1 MNQPKTSMWRRIYA
15 LCAPYWFANDKQAVP
30 LPFVGSINMPAK
42 WVGRIFLML
51 LLAGLVSINMLNVK
65 LNFAWGD
72 ILNYLQDFA
81 ANSATDPAKAE
92 AAKASFFTAIYSIGM
107 VFLYGTF
114 IVVAY
119 RWVRAKLAIS
129 WRTWM
134 TDHFVTRYLN
144 KDGAHY
150 RIGNLK
156 HIDNPDERIHQDIDA
171 VVNQTLSLALTFIDS
186 IVTLISFGA
195 VLWAISQNLTYIVIG
210 YSLIGSVII
219 LLFGRRLVSLN
230 FMQLKL
236 EADFRY
242 GLIHVRNHTEAIR
255 FYRGEEHEQRAVKG
269 RFGQVVTNYHKLIN
283 WTANVGF
290 FQTAFD
296 YFVTI
301 IPYLIIA
308 PLFFAGE
315 AKLGTF
321 QQASM
326 AFGQILGALAVVVS
340 SFQSL
345 AQYAA
350 NVDRLG
356 GFDEAL
362 KEKPNAQG
370 KPTIKT
376 VVEPRIAMQDMT
388 LQTPDYA
395 RTLIE
400 RLNLEIKE
408 GTGVI
413 VMGRSGVGKS
423 SLLRGLA
430 GLWDSG
436 NGTIIHPE
444 LGEMMFLPQ
453 TPYMLLGTLREQFTY
468 PNAKATDEEIHQM
481 AVLVGLPEDFIS
493 LRGGLDAEAKGLSLG
508 EQQRVAFARL
518 LLARPRYAILDE
530 ATSALD
536 IPLEQRLYSL
546 LRNSGVTFISV
557 GHRPSVIKYH
567 DAVLELTG
575 EGGWRIVPTADFIVE
590 VKAARERDEQ
600 EPR

>member
-1 MNQPKTSMWRRIYA
+1 MWRKIFA
-15 LCAPYWFANDKQAVP
+15 LCAPYWVANDKQAVP
-30 LPFVGSINMPAK
+30 LPLIGTVNVPAK
-42 WVGRIFLML
+42 WVGRTLLLL
-51 LLAGLVSINMLNVK
+51 LLAGLVGINMLNVK

-81 ANSATDPAKAE
+81 ANSATDPAAAE
-92 AAKASFFTAIYSIGM
+92 AAKANFFTSIYSIGM
-107 VFLYGTF
+107 VFVYGIF

-134 TDHFVTRYLN
+134 TGTFMSRYLN
-144 KDGAHY
+144 TDGAHY
-150 RIGNLK
+150 RIGNNPN
-156 HIDNPDERIHQDIDA
+156 IDNPDERIHQDIDA
-171 VVNQTLSLALTFIDS
+171 VVSQTLSLALTFIDS
-186 IVTLISFGA
+186 VVTLISFGA
-195 VLWAISQNLTYIVIG
+195 VLWAISNNLTYIVVG
-210 YSLIGSVII
+210 YSLVGSLVI
-219 LLFGRRLVSLN
+219 LLFGRKLVALN

-242 GLIHVRNHTEAIR
+242 SLIHVRNHTEAIR
-255 FYRGEEHEQRAVKG
+255 FYRGEERELGTVKG
-269 RFGQVVTNYHKLIN
+269 RFGKAVDNYHRFIN

-308 PLFFAGE
+308 PLFFAGT

-326 AFGQILGALAVVVS
+326 AFGQILGALAVVVT

-350 NVDRLG
+350 NVNRLG

-362 KEKPNAQG
+362 KEKHNAAG

-376 VVEPRIAMQDMT
+376 VIEPRIAMQNLT
-388 LQTPDYA
+388 LQTPDYK
-395 RTLIE
+395 RVLISD
-400 RLNLEIKE
+400 LNLEIKE

-468 PNAKATDEEIHQM
+468 PNATATDAEIQAM
-481 AVLVGLPEDFIS
+481 IELVGLPHDLIV
-493 LRGGLDAEAKGLSLG
+493 RQGGLDAEPKGLSLG

-518 LLARPRYAILDE
+518 LLTRPRYVILDE

-536 IPLEQRLYSL
+536 IALEERLYTL
-546 LRNSGVTFISV
+546 LRQSGVTFISV
-557 GHRPSVIKYH
+557 GHRPSVVKFH
-567 DAVLELTG
+567 DGILELTG
-575 EGGWRIVPTADFIVE
+575 DGGWRVQPVT
-590 VKAARERDEQ
+590 REFFDEHSK
-600 EPR
+600 

>member
-1 MNQPKTSMWRRIYA
+1 MNQPKTSMWRSIWTI
-15 LCAPYWFANDKQAVP
+15 CAPYWFANDKQAVP
-30 LPFVGSINMPAK
+30 LPLIGTVNVPAK
-42 WVGRIFLML
+42 WVGRV
-51 LLAGLVSINMLNVK
+51 LLALLFVGLVSINMLNVK

-72 ILNYLQDFA
+72 IMNYLQDFA
-81 ANSATDPAKAE
+81 ANQATDAAAAETAKNN
-92 AAKASFFTAIYSIGM
+92 FFTAIYSIGM

-119 RWVRAKLAIS
+119 RWIRAKLALS
-129 WRTWM
+129 WRQWLT
-134 TDHFVTRYLN
+134 
-144 KDGAHY
+144 GAYMGAYFKNQNYY
-150 RIGNLK
+150 RIGNNPN
-156 HIDNPDERIHQDIDA
+156 IDNPDERIHQDIDA
-171 VVNQTLSLALTFIDS
+171 VVSQTLSLALTFIDS

-210 YSLIGSVII
+210 YSVVGSAII
-219 LLFGRRLVSLN
+219 LLFGRRLVALN

-242 GLIHVRNHTEAIR
+242 SLIHVRNHTESIA
-255 FYRGEEHEQRAVKG
+255 FYRGEERELGTVKG
-269 RFGQVVTNYHKLIN
+269 RFGQAVNNSHKLIN
-283 WTANVGF
+283 WGANVGF

-308 PLFFAGE
+308 PLFFMGT

-321 QQASM
+321 QQAAM

-350 NVDRLG
+350 NVNRLG
-356 GFDEAL
+356 GFADAL
-362 KEKPNAQG
+362 RAKKNPEG
-370 KPTIKT
+370 KPTIAT
-376 VVEPRIAMQDMT
+376 VIEPRIAMKNLT

-395 RTLIE
+395 RTLITD
-400 RLNLEIKE
+400 LNLEIKA

-436 NGTIIHPE
+436 TGTIIHPD

-453 TPYMLLGTLREQFTY
+453 SPYLILGTLREQFLY
-468 PNAKATDEEIHQM
+468 PSAHATDAEIQTM
-481 AVLVGLPEDFIS
+481 IETVGLPKNFIE
-493 LRGGLDAEAKGLSLG
+493 LKGGLDSEAKGMSLG

-530 ATSALD
+530 ATSSLD
-536 IPLEQRLYSL
+536 IPLETHLYSL
-546 LRNSGVTFISV
+546 LRNSGTTFVSV
-557 GHRPSVIKYH
+557 GHRPSVIGFH
-567 DAVLELTG
+567 DEVLELLGDGKWQTKP
-575 EGGWRIVPTADFIVE
+575 VTAELI
-590 VKAARERDEQ
+590 EQ
-600 EPR
+600 HQK

>member
-1 MNQPKTSMWRRIYA
+1 MNQPKTSMWRKIFA
-15 LCAPYWFANDKQAVP
+15 ICAPYWVSNDKQAVP
-30 LPFVGSINMPAK
+30 LPLVGTVNLPAK
-42 WVGRIFLML
+42 WVGRILLGL

-81 ANSATDPAKAE
+81 ANSATDPAAAE
-92 AAKASFFTAIYSIGM
+92 AAKNNFYTSIYSIGM

-119 RWVRAKLAIS
+119 RWIRAKLALS

-134 TDHFVTRYLN
+134 TGYYMQRYLN

-150 RIGNLK
+150 RIGNNPN
-156 HIDNPDERIHQDIDA
+156 IDNPDERIHQDIDA
-171 VVNQTLSLALTFIDS
+171 VVSQTLSLALTFIDS

-210 YSLIGSVII
+210 YSLIGSLVI
-219 LLFGRRLVSLN
+219 LLFGRRLVALN

-242 GLIHVRNHTEAIR
+242 SLIHVRNHTEAIR
-255 FYRGEEHEQRAVKG
+255 FYRGEERELNTVKG
-269 RFGQVVTNYHKLIN
+269 RFGQAVNNYHKLIN

-308 PLFFAGE
+308 PLFFASA

-326 AFGQILGALAVVVS
+326 AFGQILGALAVVVT

-350 NVDRLG
+350 NINRLG

-362 KEKPNAQG
+362 KEKHNASG

-436 NGTIIHPE
+436 TGVIVHPE

-468 PNAKATDEEIHQM
+468 PRSNATDAQIHEM
-481 AVLVGLPEDFIS
+481 AVRVGLPENFIA
-493 LRGGLDAEAKGLSLG
+493 LKGGLDAEAKGLSLG

-536 IPLEQRLYSL
+536 IPLEERLYTL
-546 LRNSGVTFISV
+546 LRESGVTFISV
-557 GHRPSVIKYH
+557 GHRPSVIRFH
-567 DAVLELTG
+567 DGVLTLTG
-575 EGGWRIVPTADFIVE
+575 EGGWKI
-590 VKAARERDEQ
+590 
-600 EPR
+600 EPVTQALIDDHAK

>member
-1 MNQPKTSMWRRIYA
+1 MNNQPKTSMWRKIFA
-15 LCAPYWFANDKQAVP
+15 ICAPYWFANDKQAFPVP
-30 LPFVGSINMPAK
+30 LVGTVSLPAK
-42 WVGRIFLML
+42 WLGRIL
-51 LLAGLVSINMLNVK
+51 LLVLFAGSISINFLNVK

-72 ILNYLQDFA
+72 ILNDLQDFA
-81 ANSATDPAKAE
+81 AKQATDPAGAA
-92 AAKASFFTAIYSIGM
+92 AAKAAFMASIYSIGM
-107 VFLYGTF
+107 VFVYGTF

-119 RWVRAKLAIS
+119 RWVRSKLALS
-129 WRTWM
+129 WRQWM
-134 TDHFVTRYLN
+134 TGSYIGQYLN
-144 KDGAHY
+144 KDGAYY
-150 RIGNLK
+150 RVGNNPN
-156 HIDNPDERIHQDIDA
+156 IDNPDERIHQDIDA
-171 VVNQTLSLALTFIDS
+171 VVSQTLSLGLTVIDS
-186 IVTLISFGA
+186 VVTLISFGA
-195 VLWAISQNLTYIVIG
+195 VLWAISANLTYIVVG
-210 YSLIGSVII
+210 YSVIGSIVI
-219 LLFGRRLVSLN
+219 LLFGRKLVLLN

-242 GLIHVRNHTEAIR
+242 SLIHVRNHTEAIR
-255 FYRGEEHEQRAVKG
+255 FYRGEDRERGTVEG
-269 RFGQVVTNYHKLIN
+269 RFGKAVGNNHTLIG
-283 WTANVGF
+283 WSSIVGL

-296 YFVTI
+296 YFTTI

-308 PLFFAGE
+308 PLFFIGA

-350 NVDRLG
+350 NVNRLG
-356 GFDEAL
+356 TFAEAL
-362 KEKPNAQG
+362 KQKHNADG

-376 VVEPRIAMQDMT
+376 VIEPRIAMQNMS

-395 RTLIE
+395 RTLIAN
-400 RLNLEIKE
+400 LNLEIKE

-436 NGTIIHPE
+436 TGTIVHPE
-444 LGEMMFLPQ
+444 LGQMMFLPQ

-468 PNAKATDEEIHQM
+468 PTAKATDQEIQAM
-481 AVLVGLPEDFIS
+481 IELVGLPAD
-493 LRGGLDAEAKGLSLG
+493 LVQRQGGWDVEPKGLSLG

-518 LLARPRYAILDE
+518 LLTRPKYAILDE

-536 IPLEQRLYSL
+536 IGLEEHLYHL
-546 LRNSGVTFISV
+546 LRQSGVTFISV
-557 GHRPSVIKYH
+557 GHRPSVIKFH
-567 DAVLELTG
+567 DGVLELTG
-575 EGGWRIVPTADFIVE
+575 EGGWRVQPVTPALIE
-590 VKAARERDEQ
+590 EHSK
-600 EPR
+600 

>member
-1 MNQPKTSMWRRIYA
+1 MWRKIVA

-30 LPFVGSINMPAK
+30 LPLVGTVNLPAK
-42 WVGRIFLML
+42 WVGRIL
-51 LLAGLVSINMLNVK
+51 LGLLFVGLVSINMLNVK

-81 ANSATDPAKAE
+81 ANQATDPAKAE
-92 AAKASFFTAIYSIGM
+92 AAKQAFMTSIYSIGM
-107 VFLYGTF
+107 VFVYGTF

-119 RWVRAKLAIS
+119 RWVRSKLALS
-129 WRTWM
+129 WRQWM
-134 TDHFVTRYLN
+134 TGSLLGQYLN
-144 KDGAHY
+144 KDGSYY
-150 RIGNLK
+150 RIGNNPN
-156 HIDNPDERIHQDIDA
+156 IDNPDERIHQDIDA
-171 VVNQTLSLALTFIDS
+171 VVSQTLSLALTAIDS
-186 IVTLISFGA
+186 VVTLISFST
-195 VLWAISQNLTYIVIG
+195 VLWAISQNLTYIVVG
-210 YSLIGSVII
+210 YSLVGSLVI
-219 LLFGRRLVSLN
+219 LLFGRKLVALN

-242 GLIHVRNHTEAIR
+242 SLIHVRNHTEAIR
-255 FYRGEEHEQRAVKG
+255 FYRGEDRERGTVQG
-269 RFGQVVTNYHKLIN
+269 RFGKAVDNSHKLIN
-283 WTANVGF
+283 WGANVGF

-296 YFVTI
+296 YFTTI

-308 PLFFAGE
+308 PLFFIGA

-350 NVDRLG
+350 NVNRLG
-356 GFDEAL
+356 TFVEAL
-362 KEKPNAQG
+362 KAPHNADG

-376 VVEPRIAMQDMT
+376 VIEPRIAMQSMS

-395 RTLIE
+395 RTLISN
-400 RLNLEIKE
+400 LNLEIKE

-436 NGTIIHPE
+436 TGTIIHPE
-444 LGEMMFLPQ
+444 LGQMMFLPQ

-468 PNAKATDEEIHQM
+468 PNAKATDAEIQAM
-481 AVLVGLPEDFIS
+481 IELVGLPHDLIQ
-493 LRGGLDAEAKGLSLG
+493 RQGGLDNEPKGLSLG

-518 LLARPRYAILDE
+518 LLTKPRYAILDE

-536 IPLEQRLYSL
+536 IPLEEHLYSL
-546 LRNSGVTFISV
+546 LRKSGVTFISV
-557 GHRPSVIKYH
+557 GHRPSVIRFH
-567 DAVLELTG
+567 DGVLTLTG
-575 EGGWRIVPTADFIVE
+575 EGGWKVE
-590 VKAARERDEQ
+590 PVTKELIEQ
-600 EPR
+600 HS

>member
-1 MNQPKTSMWRRIYA
+1 MNQPKTSMWRKIFA

-30 LPFVGSINMPAK
+30 LPFIGSVNVPAK
-42 WVGRIFLML
+42 WVGRSLLAL
-51 LLAGLVSINMLNVK
+51 LLVGLVSINYLNVG

-72 ILNYLQDFA
+72 IMNYLQDFA
-81 ANSATDPAKAE
+81 ANQATDPAKAQ
-92 AAKASFFTAIYSIGM
+92 AAKDGFMAAIFGIGK
-107 VFLYGTF
+107 VFLIGTF

-119 RWVRAKLAIS
+119 RWIRAKLQLS

-134 TDHFVTRYLN
+134 TNDFMRRYLN
-144 KDGAHY
+144 TDGAHY
-150 RIGNLK
+150 RVGNNAN
-156 HIDNPDERIHQDIDA
+156 IDNPDERIHQDIDA
-171 VVNQTLSLALTFIDS
+171 VVAQTLGLALTFIDS
-186 IVTLISFGA
+186 VVTLISFAA
-195 VLWAISQNLTYIVIG
+195 VLWAISQNLTYIVVG
-210 YSLIGSVII
+210 YSLVGSVLI
-219 LLFGRRLVSLN
+219 LLFGRRLVALN

-242 GLIHVRNHTEAIR
+242 SLIHVRNHTEAIR
-255 FYRGEEHEQRAVKG
+255 FYRGEERELGTVKG
-269 RFGQVVTNYHKLIN
+269 RFGQAVENNHKLIN

-308 PLFFAGE
+308 PLFFAGA

-326 AFGQILGALAVVVS
+326 AFGQILGSLAVVVT

-350 NVDRLG
+350 NVNRLG
-356 GFDEAL
+356 TFDEAL
-362 KEKPNAQG
+362 KEKHNAAG

-376 VVEPRIAMQDMT
+376 VVEPRIEMKDMT

-395 RTLIE
+395 RTLIAG
-400 RLNLEIKE
+400 LNLAVKE

-436 NGTIIHPE
+436 TGTIIHPE
-444 LGEMMFLPQ
+444 LGDMMFLPQ

-468 PNAKATDEEIHQM
+468 PRSNATDAEIQAM
-481 AVLVGLPEDFIS
+481 AVDVGLPENFIS
-493 LRGGLDAEAKGLSLG
+493 MKGGLDAEAKGLSLG

-536 IPLEQRLYSL
+536 IPLEERLYTL

-557 GHRPSVIKYH
+557 GHRPSVIKFH
-567 DAVLELTG
+567 DGVLTLTG
-575 EGGWRIVPTADFIVE
+575 EGGWTMAPVTKEFIE
-590 VKAARERDEQ
+590 DHSK
-600 EPR
+600 

>member
-1 MNQPKTSMWRRIYA
+1 MNQPKQTSMWRKIVA
-15 LCAPYWFANDKQAVP
+15 LCAPYWFANDKQAFPVP
-30 LPFVGSINMPAK
+30 FIGPINIPAK
-42 WVGRIFLML
+42 WVGRTLL
-51 LLAGLVSINMLNVK
+51 LALLAGLVAINMLNVK

-72 ILNYLQDFA
+72 IMNYLQDFA

-92 AAKASFFTAIYSIGM
+92 AAKNSFFTSIYSIGM

-119 RWVRAKLAIS
+119 RWIRSKLALS

-134 TDHFVTRYLN
+134 TGSILGQYLN
-144 KDGAHY
+144 KDGSYY
-150 RIGNLK
+150 RVGNNPN
-156 HIDNPDERIHQDIDA
+156 IDNPDERIHQDVDA
-171 VVNQTLSLALTFIDS
+171 VVSQTLSLALTFIDS
-186 IVTLISFGA
+186 VVTLISFGA
-195 VLWAISQNLTYIVIG
+195 VLWAISNNLTYIVVG
-210 YSLIGSVII
+210 YSLVGSAII
-219 LLFGRRLVSLN
+219 LLFGRKLVLLN

-242 GLIHVRNHTEAIR
+242 SLIHVRNHTEAIR
-255 FYRGEEHEQRAVKG
+255 FYRGEDRELGTVKG
-269 RFGQVVTNYHKLIN
+269 RFGQAVTNSHKLIN
-283 WTANVGF
+283 WSANVGF

-308 PLFFAGE
+308 PLFFAGA

-326 AFGQILGALAVVVS
+326 AFGQILGALAVVVT

-350 NVDRLG
+350 NINRLG
-356 GFDEAL
+356 GFAEAL
-362 KEKPNAQG
+362 KEKHNASG

-376 VVEPRIAMQDMT
+376 VIEPRIAMQDLT
-388 LQTPDYA
+388 LQTPDYK
-395 RTLIE
+395 RTLISE
-400 RLNLEIKE
+400 LNLEIKE

-423 SLLRGLA
+423 SLLRGMA

-436 NGTIIHPE
+436 TGTIIHPE
-444 LGEMMFLPQ
+444 LGDMMFLPQ

-468 PNAKATDEEIHQM
+468 PNAKATDAEIQAM
-481 AVLVGLPEDFIS
+481 IELVGLPHDLIQ
-493 LRGGLDAEAKGLSLG
+493 RQGGLDAEPKGLSLG

-518 LLARPRYAILDE
+518 LLTRPRYAILDE

-536 IPLEQRLYSL
+536 IALEERLYTL
-546 LRNSGVTFISV
+546 LRQSGVTFISV
-557 GHRPSVIKYH
+557 GHRPSVVRFH
-567 DAVLELTG
+567 DAILELTG
-575 EGGWRIVPTADFIVE
+575 DGAWRVLPVTKEFLTSLRHAGS
-590 VKAARERDEQ
+590 DEKHD
-600 EPR
+600 